1 MSDLGASLI
10 AIAPQDP
17 DETLTT
23 AEKNELAFDVLS
35 DTACAAAESYGI
47 GFELPDDLKAIY
59 TGMGNVLPEK
69 SSGHD
74 WRLPIPATFVV
85 GQDGRLAF
93 VDIDA
98 DYRNRAEP
106 ADVPRALESISGAI
120 ARDAAAAS

>member
-1 MSDLGASLI
+1 
-10 AIAPQDP
+10 
-17 DETLTT
+17 
-23 AEKNELAFDVLS
+23 
-35 DTACAAAESYGI
+35 
-47 GFELPDDLKAIY
+47 
-59 TGMGNVLPEK
+59 MGNVLPDK
-69 SSGHD
+69 NSGQD

-106 ADVPRALESISGAI
+106 ADVLRALESISGAI